1 MACCHILDSQNLAGD
16 VVAKN
21 SGPMPKAKKKPNK
34 PNKKKPKNYVVVSNS
49 SYGKA
54 LKGQRIYFE
63 GKKPTRLSDDGRITF
78 GKNILEILG
87 KKFGPKFR
95 WTITEATD
103 EIVVRYGITHVRTS
117 KRLLDRMFGEN
128 FERSREVKNEIVQ
141 RRFFYA
147 FPSHFTT
154 PPPAAYVPGSIAKIL
169 TGGVLQKLS
178 SEDKEALN
186 QILPDF
192 LKAEAMSSIA
202 IKAVEIDSLKRLATE
217 FKAELSNQHPESW
230 WQNYIQARIL
240 IMQQGYIRPVE
251 KMNVAIGNTK
261 FPDFALVT
269 HDNYLDIL
277 EIKKPDTTILKEDK
291 SRGNYH
297 WDTEIARAIIQVEN
311 YLEHI
316 SNQAAQVRSFVK
328 DTYELELKV
337 VRPRGFILAGNS
349 AEFSSQKQRDDF
361 RLLSHGLKNVTVI
374 TYDELLVRLENH
386 IRVLEKYSSKKSDEP
401 PSA

>member
-1 MACCHILDSQNLAGD
+1 
-16 VVAKN
+16 
-21 SGPMPKAKKKPNK
+21 MPKAKKKSAK
-34 PNKKKPKNYVVVSNS
+34 SKHKTKKNYVVVSNS

-63 GKKPTRLSDDGRITF
+63 GKRPQRLSDDGRITF

-87 KKFGPKFR
+87 ERFGERFR
-95 WTITEATD
+95 WIITERKD
-103 EIVVRYGITHVRTS
+103 EITVKYGITYVRTS
-117 KRLLDRMFGEN
+117 QALLNRMFGEN
-128 FERSREVKNEIVQ
+128 FERGREVKIEIVQ
-141 RRFFYA
+141 RRFFFA
-147 FPSHFTT
+147 FPMHFTT
-154 PPPAAYVPGSIAKIL
+154 PPPSAYVPGSIAKLLSLNIL
-169 TGGVLQKLS
+169 PKLS
-178 SEDKEALN
+178 SDDKEAVN
-186 QILPDF
+186 QILPEF

-202 IKAVEIDSLKRLATE
+202 IKAVEIDSLRRLAAE
-217 FKAELSNQHPESW
+217 FKAELNNQHPESW

-240 IMQQGYIRPVE
+240 LMQQGYIRPVE

-261 FPDFALVT
+261 YPDFALVT

-277 EIKKPDTTILKEDK
+277 EIKKPDTTILKEDR

-297 WDTEIARAIIQVEN
+297 WDTEISRAIIQVEN

-316 SNQAAQVRSFVK
+316 ANQAAEVRGFVK
-328 DTYELELKV
+328 DSYALELKV

-349 AEFSSQKQRDDF
+349 SEFSTQKQRDDF

-386 IRVLEKYSSKKSDEP
+386 IRVLEKYSSKKSDELP
-401 PSA
+401 T

>member
-1 MACCHILDSQNLAGD
+1 MSKAKTKHI
-16 VVAKN
+16 
-21 SGPMPKAKKKPNK
+21 KAKKKPR
-34 PNKKKPKNYVVVSNS
+34 KNYVVVSNS

-63 GKKPTRLSDDGRITF
+63 GKKPTRLGDDGRITF
-78 GKNILEILG
+78 GKIILEILG
-87 KKFGPKFR
+87 KKFGPRFR
-95 WTITEATD
+95 WTITEETD

-117 KRLLDRMFGEN
+117 KRMLDRMFGEN

-147 FPSHFTT
+147 FPSQFTT

-169 TGGVLQKLS
+169 TGGVLPKLS
-178 SEDKEALN
+178 SEDKDAVN

-217 FKAELSNQHPESW
+217 FKAELGNQHPESW

-277 EIKKPDTTILKEDK
+277 EIKKPDTIILKEDK

-297 WDTEIARAIIQVEN
+297 WDTEISRAIIQVEN

-328 DTYELELKV
+328 DTYGLELKV

-349 AEFSSQKQRDDF
+349 AQFVSQKQRDDF

-386 IRVLEKYSSKKSDEP
+386 IRVLEKYTSKNGDEI
-401 PSA
+401 PSAS

>member
-1 MACCHILDSQNLAGD
+1 MSKLKRNRS
-16 VVAKN
+16 
-21 SGPMPKAKKKPNK
+21 KAT
-34 PNKKKPKNYVVVSNS
+34 KKPKKDYVIVSNP

-63 GKKPTRLSDDGRITF
+63 GGRPARLSDDGRITF
-78 GKNILEILG
+78 GKNILETLG
-87 KKFGPKFR
+87 KKFGERFR
-95 WTITEATD
+95 WIITKETD
-103 EIVVRYGITHVRTS
+103 EIVVKYSITQVRTS
-117 KRLLDRMFGEN
+117 QGLLNRMFGEN
-128 FERSREVKNEIVQ
+128 FQRSREVKNEIVQ
-141 RRFFYA
+141 RRFFYT

-169 TGGVLQKLS
+169 SVDVLPKLS
-178 SEDKEALN
+178 SGDKEALN

-192 LKAEAMSSIA
+192 LKSEAMSSIA
-202 IKAVEIDSLKRLATE
+202 IKAVEIDSLRKLASE
-217 FKAELSNQHPESW
+217 FKSELNNQHSESW

-240 IMQQGYIRPVE
+240 IMQQGYIRPIE

-277 EIKKPDTTILKEDK
+277 EIKKPDTTILREDR

-297 WDTEIARAIIQVEN
+297 WDTEISRAIIQVEN

-316 SNQAAQVRSFVK
+316 ASQASQVRGFVK
-328 DTYELELKV
+328 DTYGLELKV

-349 AEFSSQKQRDDF
+349 VEFSSQKQRDDF

-386 IRVLEKYSSKKSDEP
+386 IRVLENYCAKKTDTVS
-401 PSA
+401 

>member
-1 MACCHILDSQNLAGD
+1 
-16 VVAKN
+16 
-21 SGPMPKAKKKPNK
+21 MPKVKKKRAK
-34 PNKKKPKNYVVVSNS
+34 TRKKATKNYVVVSNS

-54 LKGQRIYFE
+54 LKGQRIYFQ
-63 GKKPTRLSDDGRITF
+63 GKKPPRLGDDGRITF
-78 GKNILEILG
+78 GKNILETLG
-87 KKFGPKFR
+87 KKFGPRFR
-95 WTITEATD
+95 WTITEEID
-103 EIVVRYGITHVRTS
+103 EIVVKYGITHVRTS
-117 KRLLDRMFGEN
+117 QALLNRMYGEN

-141 RRFFYA
+141 RKFFYA
-147 FPSHFTT
+147 FPLHFTT
-154 PPPAAYVPGSIAKIL
+154 PPPSAYVPGSIAKIL
-169 TGGVLQKLS
+169 SPDMLQKLS
-178 SEDKEALN
+178 SEDKEAVN
-186 QILPDF
+186 RILPDF

-202 IKAVEIDSLKRLATE
+202 IKAVEIDSLKRLAAE
-217 FKAELSNQHPESW
+217 FKAELDHQHPESW

-240 IMQQGYIRPVE
+240 LMQQGYIRPVE

-261 FPDFALVT
+261 YPDFALVT

-297 WDTEIARAIIQVEN
+297 WDTEISRAIIQVEN

-316 SNQAAQVRSFVK
+316 ANQAAEVRSFVK
-328 DTYELELKV
+328 DNYALELKV

-349 AEFSSQKQRDDF
+349 DEFSTQKQRDDF

-386 IRVLEKYSSKKSDEP
+386 IRVLEKYSSTGSGDEAG
-401 PSA
+401 SNGE

>member
-1 MACCHILDSQNLAGD
+1 
-16 VVAKN
+16 
-21 SGPMPKAKKKPNK
+21 MPKARKKSAKT
-34 PNKKKPKNYVVVSNS
+34 KKRVKKNYVVVSNS

-54 LKGQRIYFE
+54 LKGLHIYFE
-63 GKKPTRLSDDGRITF
+63 GKRPTRLSDDGRITF
-78 GKNILEILG
+78 GKNILETLG
-87 KKFGPKFR
+87 KKFGKRFR
-95 WTITEATD
+95 WIITEEKD
-103 EIVVRYGITHVRTS
+103 EITVKYGITYVRTS
-117 KRLLDRMFGEN
+117 QALLNRMFGEN

-147 FPSHFTT
+147 FPTHFTT
-154 PPPAAYVPGSIAKIL
+154 PPPSAYVPGSIAKLLSPDIL
-169 TGGVLQKLS
+169 PKLS
-178 SEDKEALN
+178 SEDKEAVN
-186 QILPDF
+186 QILPEF

-202 IKAVEIDSLKRLATE
+202 IKAVEIDSLKRLAAE
-217 FKAELSNQHPESW
+217 FKAELNNQHPESW
-230 WQNYIQARIL
+230 WQNYVQARIL
-240 IMQQGYIRPVE
+240 LMQQGYIRPVE

-261 FPDFALVT
+261 YPDFALVT

-297 WDTEIARAIIQVEN
+297 WDTEISRAIIQVEN

-316 SNQAAQVRSFVK
+316 ANQAAEVRSFVK
-328 DTYELELKV
+328 DNYALELKV

-349 AEFSSQKQRDDF
+349 AEFSTQKQRDDF

-386 IRVLEKYSSKKSDEP
+386 IRVLEKYSSRKGDEVTLMSD
-401 PSA
+401 ANVNDVGTRR

>member
-1 MACCHILDSQNLAGD
+1 
-16 VVAKN
+16 
-21 SGPMPKAKKKPNK
+21 MPKARKKSANT
-34 PNKKKPKNYVVVSNS
+34 KKRVKKNYVVVSNS

-54 LKGQRIYFE
+54 LKGLRIYFE
-63 GKKPTRLSDDGRITF
+63 GKRPTRLSDDGRITF
-78 GKNILEILG
+78 GKNILETLG
-87 KKFGPKFR
+87 KKFGERFR
-95 WTITEATD
+95 WIITEEKD
-103 EIVVRYGITHVRTS
+103 EITVKYGITYVRTS
-117 KRLLDRMFGEN
+117 QALLNRMFGEN

-147 FPSHFTT
+147 FPTHFTAS
-154 PPPAAYVPGSIAKIL
+154 PPSAYVPGSIAKLLSPDIL
-169 TGGVLQKLS
+169 PKLS
-178 SEDKEALN
+178 SEDKEAVN
-186 QILPDF
+186 QILPEF

-202 IKAVEIDSLKRLATE
+202 IKAVEIDSLKRLAAE
-217 FKAELSNQHPESW
+217 FKAELNNQHPESW
-230 WQNYIQARIL
+230 WQNYVQARIL
-240 IMQQGYIRPVE
+240 LMQQGYIRPLE

-261 FPDFALVT
+261 YPDFALVT

-297 WDTEIARAIIQVEN
+297 WDTDISRAIIQVEN

-316 SNQAAQVRSFVK
+316 ANQAAEVRSFVK
-328 DTYELELKV
+328 DNYALELKV

-386 IRVLEKYSSKKSDEP
+386 IRVLEKYSSKKGDDLTLTSDANVT
-401 PSA
+401 SG

>member
-1 MACCHILDSQNLAGD
+1 
-16 VVAKN
+16 
-21 SGPMPKAKKKPNK
+21 MPKAKKKANQ

-63 GKKPTRLSDDGRITF
+63 GKKPTRLGDDGRITF

-217 FKAELSNQHPESW
+217 FKTELSNQHPESW
-230 WQNYIQARIL
+230 WQDYIQARIL

-328 DTYELELKV
+328 DTYGLELKV

-386 IRVLEKYSSKKSDEP
+386 IRVLEKYSSKKSDERA
-401 PSA
+401 SA

>member
-1 MACCHILDSQNLAGD
+1 MSK
-16 VVAKN
+16 AKTKH
-21 SGPMPKAKKKPNK
+21 SKAKKKTRK
-34 PNKKKPKNYVVVSNS
+34 DYVVVSNS

-63 GKKPTRLSDDGRITF
+63 GKKPARLRDDGRITF

-87 KKFGPKFR
+87 KKCGPRFR
-95 WTITEATD
+95 WTITEETD
-103 EIVVRYGITHVRTS
+103 EIAVRYGITHVRTS

-147 FPSHFTT
+147 FPSYFTT
-154 PPPAAYVPGSIAKIL
+154 PPPSAYVPGSIAKIL
-169 TGGVLQKLS
+169 GIDVLPKLS

-186 QILPDF
+186 RILPDF
-192 LKAEAMSSIA
+192 LKSEAMSSIA

-217 FKAELSNQHPESW
+217 FKAELANQHPESW

-277 EIKKPDTTILKEDK
+277 EIKKPDTIILKEDK

-297 WDTEIARAIIQVEN
+297 WDTEISRAIIQVEN

-328 DTYELELKV
+328 DTYGLELKV

-349 AEFSSQKQRDDF
+349 AEFLSQKQRDDF
-361 RLLSHGLKNVTVI
+361 RLLSHGLKNVTVV

-386 IRVLEKYSSKKSDEP
+386 IRVLEKYSSKKGAEAQTAS
-401 PSA
+401 

>member
-1 MACCHILDSQNLAGD
+1 
-16 VVAKN
+16 
-21 SGPMPKAKKKPNK
+21 MPKAKKKSAK
-34 PNKKKPKNYVVVSNS
+34 SKRKTKKDYVVVSNS

-63 GKKPTRLSDDGRITF
+63 GKKPRRLSDDGRITF
-78 GKNILEILG
+78 GKNILETLG
-87 KKFGPKFR
+87 KKFVERFR
-95 WTITEATD
+95 WIITEDKD
-103 EIVVRYGITHVRTS
+103 EITVKYGITYVRTS
-117 KRLLDRMFGEN
+117 QALLNRMFGEN

-141 RRFFYA
+141 RRFFNA
-147 FPSHFTT
+147 FPLYFTT
-154 PPPAAYVPGSIAKIL
+154 PPPSAYVPGSIAKIL
-169 TGGVLQKLS
+169 SSDILPKLS
-178 SEDKEALN
+178 SEDKEAVN
-186 QILPDF
+186 QILPEF

-202 IKAVEIDSLKRLATE
+202 IKAVEIDSLKRLAAE
-217 FKAELSNQHPESW
+217 FKSELNNQHPESW

-240 IMQQGYIRPVE
+240 LMQQGYIRPIE

-261 FPDFALVT
+261 YPDFALVT

-297 WDTEIARAIIQVEN
+297 WDTEISRAIIQVEN

-316 SNQAAQVRSFVK
+316 ANQAAEVRSFVK
-328 DTYELELKV
+328 DSYALELKV

-349 AEFSSQKQRDDF
+349 ADFSIQKQRDDF

-386 IRVLEKYSSKKSDEP
+386 IRVLEKYGKKRRSS
-401 PSA
+401 

>member
-1 MACCHILDSQNLAGD
+1 MGASP
-16 VVAKN
+16 V
-21 SGPMPKAKKKPNK
+21 PKARKKSGKT
-34 PNKKKPKNYVVVSNS
+34 KKRVKKNYVVVSNS

-54 LKGQRIYFE
+54 LRGLRIYFE
-63 GKKPTRLSDDGRITF
+63 GKRPTRLLDDGRITF
-78 GKNILEILG
+78 GKNILETLG
-87 KKFGPKFR
+87 KKFGERFR
-95 WTITEATD
+95 WIITAEKD
-103 EIVVRYGITHVRTS
+103 EITVKYGLTYIRTS
-117 KRLLDRMFGEN
+117 QALLNRMFGEN

-147 FPSHFTT
+147 FPTHFTT
-154 PPPAAYVPGSIAKIL
+154 PPPSAYVPGSIAKLLSPDIL
-169 TGGVLQKLS
+169 PKLS
-178 SEDKEALN
+178 SEDKEAVN
-186 QILPDF
+186 QILPEF

-202 IKAVEIDSLKRLATE
+202 IKAVEIDSLKRLAAE
-217 FKAELSNQHPESW
+217 FKAELNNQHPESW
-230 WQNYIQARIL
+230 WQNYVQARIL
-240 IMQQGYIRPVE
+240 LMQQGYIRPVE

-261 FPDFALVT
+261 YPDFALVT

-277 EIKKPDTTILKEDK
+277 EIKRPDTTILKEDR

-297 WDTEIARAIIQVEN
+297 WDTEISRAIIQVEN

-316 SNQAAQVRSFVK
+316 ANQAAEVRSFVK
-328 DTYELELKV
+328 DNYALELKV

-386 IRVLEKYSSKKSDEP
+386 IRVLEKYSLKKGDDVTLTSDTNVGERRG
-401 PSA
+401 

>member
-1 MACCHILDSQNLAGD
+1 
-16 VVAKN
+16 V
-21 SGPMPKAKKKPNK
+21 PKAKKKSAKSKQKNK
-34 PNKKKPKNYVVVSNS
+34 KNYVVVTNS

-63 GKKPTRLSDDGRITF
+63 GKKPHQLSDDGRITF
-78 GKNILEILG
+78 GKNILETLR
-87 KKFGPKFR
+87 KKFGDRFR
-95 WTITEATD
+95 WIVTEEKD
-103 EIVVRYGITHVRTS
+103 EITVKYGITYIRTS
-117 KRLLDRMFGEN
+117 RGLLNRMFGEN

-141 RRFFYA
+141 RKLFHA
-147 FPSHFTT
+147 FPLYFTT
-154 PPPAAYVPGSIAKIL
+154 PPPSAYVPGSIAKIL
-169 TGGVLQKLS
+169 SSDILPKLS
-178 SEDKEALN
+178 SEDKEAVN
-186 QILPDF
+186 QILPEF

-202 IKAVEIDSLKRLATE
+202 IKAVEIDSLRRLAAE
-217 FKAELSNQHPESW
+217 FKTELTNQHPESW

-240 IMQQGYIRPVE
+240 LMQQGYIRPIE

-261 FPDFALVT
+261 YPDFALVT

-277 EIKKPDTTILKEDK
+277 EIKKPDTTILKEDR

-316 SNQAAQVRSFVK
+316 ANQAAEVRSFVK
-328 DTYELELKV
+328 DKYGLELKV
-337 VRPRGFILAGNS
+337 VRPRGFILAGSS
-349 AEFSSQKQRDDF
+349 AEFSIQKQRDDF

-386 IRVLEKYSSKKSDEP
+386 IRVLEKYGTKKSD
-401 PSA
+401 

>member
-1 MACCHILDSQNLAGD
+1 
-16 VVAKN
+16 
-21 SGPMPKAKKKPNK
+21 MPKAKKKSAKAKNK
-34 PNKKKPKNYVVVSNS
+34 AKKNYVVVSNS

-54 LKGQRIYFE
+54 LKGLRIYFE
-63 GKKPTRLSDDGRITF
+63 GKRPTRLSDDGRITF
-78 GKNILEILG
+78 GKNILETLG
-87 KKFGPKFR
+87 KKFGERFR
-95 WTITEATD
+95 WIITEEMDNIT
-103 EIVVRYGITHVRTS
+103 VKYGITYVRTS
-117 KRLLDRMFGEN
+117 QALLNRMFGEN

-141 RRFFYA
+141 RRCFYA
-147 FPSHFTT
+147 FPMIFTT
-154 PPPAAYVPGSIAKIL
+154 PPPSAYVPGSIAKIL
-169 TGGVLQKLS
+169 SSDMLPKLS
-178 SEDKEALN
+178 SEDKEAVN
-186 QILPDF
+186 QILPEF

-202 IKAVEIDSLKRLATE
+202 IKAVEIDSLKRLAAE
-217 FKAELSNQHPESW
+217 FKAELNNQHPESW

-240 IMQQGYIRPVE
+240 LMQQGYIRPVE

-261 FPDFALVT
+261 YPDFALVT

-297 WDTEIARAIIQVEN
+297 WDTEISRAIIQVEN

-316 SNQAAQVRSFVK
+316 ANQAAEVRSFVK
-328 DTYELELKV
+328 DNYALELKV

-349 AEFSSQKQRDDF
+349 VEFSTQKQRDDF

-386 IRVLEKYSSKKSDEP
+386 IRVLEKYSSKKGDDVTLTSDTNVVVGERGG
-401 PSA
+401 

>member
-1 MACCHILDSQNLAGD
+1 
-16 VVAKN
+16 
-21 SGPMPKAKKKPNK
+21 MPGSKKKSAKAKKKAK
-34 PNKKKPKNYVVVSNS
+34 KNYVVVSNS
-49 SYGKA
+49 SYGRA

-63 GKKPTRLSDDGRITF
+63 GKKPTRLGDDGRITF
-78 GKNILEILG
+78 GKNILETLA
-87 KKFGPKFR
+87 KKFGPRFR
-95 WTITEATD
+95 WTITEEKD
-103 EIVVRYGITHVRTS
+103 DIVVKYGIAHVLTS
-117 KRLLDRMFGEN
+117 KRLLDRLFGEN
-128 FERSREVKNEIVQ
+128 LERSREVKTEIVQ

-147 FPSHFTT
+147 FPTHFTT
-154 PPPAAYVPGSIAKIL
+154 PPPSAYVPGSIAKIL
-169 TGGVLQKLS
+169 SADILPKLS

-192 LKAEAMSSIA
+192 LKGEAMSSIA
-202 IKAVEIDSLKRLATE
+202 IKAIEIDTLKKLAAE
-217 FKAELSNQHPESW
+217 FKAELNNQHPESW

-277 EIKKPDTTILKEDK
+277 EIKKPDTTILKEDR

-297 WDTEIARAIIQVEN
+297 WDTEISRAIIQVEN

-316 SNQAAQVRSFVK
+316 ANQAAQVRSFVK
-328 DTYELELKV
+328 DTYDLELKV

-349 AEFSSQKQRDDF
+349 DEFLSQKQHDDF

-386 IRVLEKYSSKKSDEP
+386 IRVLEKYSSKGHDK
-401 PSA
+401 

>member
-1 MACCHILDSQNLAGD
+1 MGAQP
-16 VVAKN
+16 VA
-21 SGPMPKAKKKPNK
+21 KAKKKSAK
-34 PNKKKPKNYVVVSNS
+34 SKQKTKKNYVVVSNS

-54 LKGQRIYFE
+54 LRGQRIYFE
-63 GKKPTRLSDDGRITF
+63 GKRPQRLSDDGRITF

-87 KKFGPKFR
+87 KKFGERFR
-95 WTITEATD
+95 WIITEEKN
-103 EIVVRYGITHVRTS
+103 EIIVKYGITYVRTS
-117 KRLLDRMFGEN
+117 QALLNRMFGEN

-141 RRFFYA
+141 RRLFYA
-147 FPSHFTT
+147 FPLYFTT
-154 PPPAAYVPGSIAKIL
+154 PPPSAYVPGSIAKIL
-169 TGGVLQKLS
+169 SNDILSKLS
-178 SEDKEALN
+178 SEDKEAVN
-186 QILPDF
+186 HILPEF

-202 IKAVEIDSLKRLATE
+202 IKAVEIDSLKRLAAE
-217 FKAELSNQHPESW
+217 FKTELNNQHPESW

-240 IMQQGYIRPVE
+240 LMQQGYIRPIE

-261 FPDFALVT
+261 YPDFALVT

-277 EIKKPDTTILKEDK
+277 EIKKPDTTILKEDR

-297 WDTEIARAIIQVEN
+297 WDTEISRAIIQVEN

-316 SNQAAQVRSFVK
+316 ANQAAEVRSFVK
-328 DTYELELKV
+328 DKYAIELKV

-349 AEFSSQKQRDDF
+349 AEFCSQKQRDDF

-386 IRVLEKYSSKKSDEP
+386 IRVLEKYGTKKSD
-401 PSA
+401 